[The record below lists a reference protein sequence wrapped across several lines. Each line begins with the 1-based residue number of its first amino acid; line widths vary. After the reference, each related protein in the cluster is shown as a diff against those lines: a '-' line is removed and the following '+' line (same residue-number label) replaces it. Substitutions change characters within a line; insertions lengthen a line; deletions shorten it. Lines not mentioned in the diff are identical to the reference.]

1 MGEQE
6 EATSCFRTQPRKSP
20 ASRLPSTTSRVLPEA
35 KPPPPGGG
43 HTGATFLGRQ
53 LQPGQDHPLH
63 LFSGSLAKVNLS
75 CSGTGRSR
83 GPCRWVVYRA
93 AGTPGSDPGET
104 PDGGWASSQR
114 GLRATCKGWCCL
126 TVPEGL
132 GPHAQAHQGSWP
144 AASEERLR
152 IQWSGRALTAQ
163 GLPRHQNRCG
173 GGGLAERHTRPQPG
187 RWCSPRL

>member
-1 MGEQE
+1 MSKKKRHHVLGP
-6 EATSCFRTQPRKSP
+6 SLGSHLLHVCLPLPHVFCPRPSP
-20 ASRLPSTTSRVLPEA
+20 RPPVGAHRSYIPGKAAPA
-35 KPPPPGGG
+35 WAGPPP
-43 HTGATFLGRQ
+43 
-53 LQPGQDHPLH
+53 H

-93 AGTPGSDPGET
+93 AGTRSDPGET
-104 PDGGWASSQR
+104 PEGGWASSQR

-187 RWCSPRL
+187 RWCSPRP